1 MKHIELNCDSLA
13 EAYAR
18 AIELINVTDLG
29 HKTRAVIDIDTSSK
43 PDWSWVKFPDY
54 TKGDEK
60 RKVEKAITCKWF
72 RSGDECG
79 KGLPGTPCEVVGC
92 VAWEHYKKEQR

>member
-18 AIELINVTDLG
+18 AIELIDVTDLG

-43 PDWSWVKFPDY
+43 PDWSWVKLPDY
-54 TKGDEK
+54 TKED
-60 RKVEKAITCKWF
+60 
-72 RSGDECG
+72 
-79 KGLPGTPCEVVGC
+79 
-92 VAWEHYKKEQR
+92 KK